1 MKKKIIIITLLGTIT
16 SIIIYFYTKS
26 DELNIVALGDAI
38 SMGMTPYNI
47 EGYSYNDYLK
57 EDYEN
62 KYKLNKYYEFNGFGK
77 TTKELIYEIKD
88 NKEKI
93 INNKKVKIQSAINDA
108 DIITLSI
115 GMDELS
121 EDKITKEIILEYE
134 DDIKELLSM
143 IKMLNNKKVI
153 VLGLYTINNEEL
165 LNIAKINSLIRQEA
179 SNNNFLFIDPSEIL
193 TKKEYY
199 LDNKS
204 YYVNYLG
211 HKAIY
216 SEIKKVL

>member
-1 MKKKIIIITLLGTIT
+1 
-16 SIIIYFYTKS
+16 
-26 DELNIVALGDAI
+26 
-38 SMGMTPYNI
+38 MGMTPYNI

-57 EDYEN
+57 EDLSN
-62 KYKLNKYYEFNGFGK
+62 KHKLNKYYEFNGFGK
-77 TTKELIYEIKD
+77 TTKELIYEIKE

-93 INNKKVKIQSAINDA
+93 INNKKIKIQSAINDA
-108 DIITLSI
+108 DIVTLAI

-121 EDKITKEIILEYE
+121 EDRITKEIILEYE

-143 IKMLNNKKVI
+143 IKMLSTKKVI
-153 VLGLYTINNEEL
+153 VIGLYTIKKEEL
-165 LNIAKINSLIRQEA
+165 LNIAKINSIIRTEA
-179 SNNNFLFIDPSEIL
+179 YNNNFTFIDSSQIL
-193 TKKEYY
+193 TKQEYY